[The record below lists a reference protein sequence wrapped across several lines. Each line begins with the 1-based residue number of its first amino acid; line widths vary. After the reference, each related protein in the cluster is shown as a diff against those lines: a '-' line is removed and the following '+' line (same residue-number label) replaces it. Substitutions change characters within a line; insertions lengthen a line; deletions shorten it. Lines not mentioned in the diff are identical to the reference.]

1 MSDVTANLTTLSNM
15 FKIQYGK
22 RSYAVFNTATPLWSK
37 IKKEHGSFKGKSLS
51 LEAILGFSGS
61 VGSGSL
67 PETNV
72 FTDENASLTRK
83 KLYARILLDREAM
96 IASKGEAAAFE
107 QSTKRMV
114 KKGVESFMRNL
125 SRQLFA
131 FENGKV
137 FEGDNTTSVTGDG
150 STATPYLV
158 IGLSSTWVRG
168 FVEKKDKVN
177 CAATPYTT
185 AETTSLE
192 ITAINYTTRQ
202 VSLVGTSAL
211 LATAAGTGGHAIAH
225 KFYMQNSLG
234 TDMQSILAAVKA
246 TSSTLYGITVG
257 DRWQSSQTD
266 AASAGI
272 TTDLIN
278 TLVTDVEFKSGESP
292 DLLVTSFKQYRKIQ
306 DLLGDRVRYTSVQNS
321 NPAFRKAEFNMQG
334 IEWVTNSGP
343 IPIVPDRMCPDDHLF
358 ALNTDNI
365 CLYTAEAPKWADEDG
380 TVLLRSSSAD
390 AYEARYVMYGE
401 LFVHPAAQGVLY
413 GLA

>member
-1 MSDVTANLTTLSNM
+1 MSDISASLTTLSNM

-22 RSYAVFNTATPLWSK
+22 RSYAVFNTATPLFSK
-37 IKKEHGSFKGKSLS
+37 IKKEHGAFKGKSLT

-72 FTDENASLTRK
+72 FNDQNASLTRK
-83 KLYARILLDREAM
+83 KTYARILLDREAM

-107 QSTKRMV
+107 QATKRMV

-131 FENGKV
+131 YENGKV
-137 FEGDNTTSVTGDG
+137 FEGDGATVVTGNG
-150 STATPYLV
+150 ASGTPYVVRALA
-158 IGLSSTWVRG
+158 STFVRG

-177 CAATPYTT
+177 VA
-185 AETTSLE
+185 AETTILE
-192 ITAINYTTRQ
+192 ITDVNYSTGD
-202 VSLVGTSAL
+202 VSLVGTSAT
-211 LATAAGTGGHAIAH
+211 LAAVSSTGGSSSATSA
-225 KFYMQNSLG
+225 KVYMQGSKDNDL
-234 TDMQSILAAVKA
+234 QSILGAVKQ
-246 TSSTLYGITVG
+246 TTSTLYGITVA
-257 DRWQSSQTD
+257 DRWISSQTD

-278 TLVTDVEFKSGESP
+278 ALVTDVEFKSGESP
-292 DLLVTSFKQYRKIQ
+292 DLLVTSFKHYRKVQ
-306 DLLGDRVRYTSVQNS
+306 DLLGDKVRYTSVQNS

-343 IPIVPDRMCPDDHLF
+343 IPLVPDRMCPDDHLF
-358 ALNTDNI
+358 ALNSDNI
-365 CLYTAEAPKWADEDG
+365 TLYTAEAPKWADEDG
-380 TVLLRSSSAD
+380 TVLLRSSTAD

-413 GLA
+413 NLA

>member
-1 MSDVTANLTTLSNM
+1 M

-37 IKKEHGSFKGKSLS
+37 VKKEHGAFKGKSLA

-72 FTDENASLTRK
+72 FSDQNASLTRK
-83 KLYARILLDREAM
+83 KIYARILLDREAM

-107 QSTKRMV
+107 QATKRMV
-114 KKGVESFMRNL
+114 KKGVESFMRNI

-137 FEGDNTTSVTGDG
+137 FEGDNSTQVSGAGTSG
-150 STATPYLV
+150 SPYVVRALA
-158 IGLSSTWVRG
+158 STFVRG
-168 FVEKKDKVN
+168 FVEIKDKVN
-177 CAATPYTT
+177 VGS
-185 AETTSLE
+185 ETTILE
-192 ITAINYTTRQ
+192 VTAVNYTTRD
-202 VSLVGTSAL
+202 VSLVGSSSTLLAATGVSPTSA
-211 LATAAGTGGHAIAH
+211 
-225 KFYMQNSLG
+225 KVYMQGSKDN
-234 TDMQSILAAVKA
+234 DMQSILAACKQA
-246 TSSTLYGITVG
+246 SSTLYGITVG
-257 DRWQSSQTD
+257 DRWQAVQLD
-266 AASAGI
+266 ASSAGI

-278 TLVTDVEFKSGESP
+278 QLCTEVEFRSGESP
-292 DLLVTSFKQYRKIQ
+292 DLFVTSFKQLRKIK
-306 DLLGDRVRYTSVQNS
+306 DLLGDKVRYTSVANS

-334 IEWVTNSGP
+334 VEWVTDSGP
-343 IPIVPDRMCPDDHLF
+343 VAIVADRMCPDDHFF

-365 CLYTAEAPKWADEDG
+365 VLYTAEAPKWADEDG

-401 LFVHPAAQGVLY
+401 LFIHPAAQGVLY